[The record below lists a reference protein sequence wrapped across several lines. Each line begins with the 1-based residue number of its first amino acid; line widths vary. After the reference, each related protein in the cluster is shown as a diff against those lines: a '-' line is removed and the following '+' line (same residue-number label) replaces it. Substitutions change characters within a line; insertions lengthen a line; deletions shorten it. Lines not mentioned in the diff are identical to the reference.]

1 MTFRYLIMFT
11 KPQQRKKIYS
21 NINSYKDIE
30 DFDKS
35 YNFIN
40 KFIKVENLQNDLEN
54 LLKELGINKKNEIEI
69 INPSKRNKDSE
80 FYYDKES
87 IEIVKNQDKY
97 IFNKFN
103 Y

>member
-1 MTFRYLIMFT
+1 M
-11 KPQQRKKIYS
+11 
-21 NINSYKDIE
+21 
-30 DFDKS
+30 
-35 YNFIN
+35 
-40 KFIKVENLQNDLEN
+40 KVENLQNDLEN

-69 INPSKRNKDSE
+69 INPSKRNKDSD